1 MSTVAGAFKKRPL
14 FEGDNSAR
22 RRLHGRG
29 GGVMAKTK
37 EHEKE
42 RQQLRDLPH
51 DDTHCS
57 VRRGLTACGMGLPA
71 RNKLR

>member
-1 MSTVAGAFKKRPL
+1 MPL
-14 FEGDNSAR
+14 KNDLCLRETI
-22 RRLHGRG
+22 LHVGVFMEG